1 MPDGAGAAVVGGAWP
16 AVTPSAGHVKA
27 SGSGPRSPGRPRD
40 ATLDAAI
47 LRAAAHQL
55 AERGYAGMSMEGV
68 AAAAGTTAP
77 SLRRRFRAK
86 LDLAM
91 AAISAMRAVPLPRA
105 TDDPRADALAILE
118 SLRVNLARRN
128 GMAMVGT
135 LLAEERRN
143 PELLDRFRQRID
155 EPAAAC
161 LRQALAQGV
170 RAGQLQ
176 ARS

>member
-1 MPDGAGAAVVGGAWP
+1 
-16 AVTPSAGHVKA
+16 
-27 SGSGPRSPGRPRD
+27 
-40 ATLDAAI
+40 
-47 LRAAAHQL
+47 
-55 AERGYAGMSMEGV
+55 MSMEGV

-77 SLRRRFRAK
+77 KLRRRSAPSSTSPWPPSAPCGPFRCPVPPT
-86 LDLAM
+86 
-91 AAISAMRAVPLPRA
+91 IRA
-105 TDDPRADALAILE
+105 ADALAILE

-161 LRQALAQGV
+161 LRQALAQGCA
-170 RAGQLQ
+170 RPAS